1 MKSFEIGKDFMLN
14 GEPIK
19 IISGALHY
27 FRIVPE
33 YWDHSLYNLK
43 ALGCNTVET
52 YVPWNMHEP
61 KEGVFNFEGIADL
74 VKYIQ
79 LAQKYGLMVILRP
92 TPYICAEWEFGGLPA
107 WLLKYKDIR
116 VRSNTNLFLNKVENF
131 YKVLLPMV
139 TPLQVEN
146 GGPIIMMQ
154 VENEYGSF
162 GNDKEYVR
170 SIKKI
175 MRDLGVT
182 VPLFTSDGA
191 WKEALESGSLID
203 DDVLVTGNFG
213 SRSNENLNELESFI
227 RENKKEWPLMCM
239 EFWDGWFNR
248 WGMEIIRRDGSEL
261 AEEVKELLERSSINF
276 YMFQG
281 GTNFGFMN
289 GCSSRE
295 NVDLPQITSYDYD
308 ALLTEW
314 GEPTPKYYAVQRA
327 IKEVCP
333 DRDQFEPRIL
343 PRANYG
349 DIKLNRKVSLF
360 STLEKIAKKR
370 DNSYT
375 LTMEDID
382 QQYGYILYRTF
393 LKGPKNIEKCKVIDA
408 RDRVQLFLNE
418 QLVDTQYRDEI
429 GREVSLDL
437 TKEENTLDIL
447 VENMGRVNYGA
458 RLLSPTQRKG
468 ISSGVMIDIHLQSN
482 WEHYA
487 LEFDNLDEIDFN
499 GQWAPNTPSFYEY
512 SFNVQELKDTFLDC
526 SKLGKGFVVLNG
538 FNLGKYWD
546 VGPTGYLYIPAPLL
560 IKGEN
565 KLIVFE
571 TEGNYEEVL
580 YLRENPIYLDVNYS
594 PLSKA

>member
-1 MKSFEIGKDFMLN
+1 MKSFEIGKDFMLD

-19 IISGALHY
+19 IISGAFHY

-61 KEGVFNFEGIADL
+61 KEGIFNFEGIADL
-74 VKYIQ
+74 VKYVQ

-191 WKEALESGSLID
+191 WQEALESGSLID
-203 DDVLVTGNFG
+203 EDVLVTGNFG

-227 RENKKEWPLMCM
+227 KENKKEWPLMCM

-261 AEEVKELLERSSINF
+261 AEEVKELLKRASINF

-327 IKEVCP
+327 IKEVCS
-333 DRDQFEPRIL
+333 DVDQFEPRIL

-349 DIKLNRKVSLF
+349 EIKLNRKVSLF

-370 DNSYT
+370 HNSYT
-375 LTMEDID
+375 LTMEDMD

-393 LKGPKNIEKCKVIDA
+393 LKGPKNIEKCKVVDA
-408 RDRVQLFLNE
+408 RDRVHLFLNE

-468 ISSGVMIDIHLQSN
+468 ISSGVMVDHLQSN

-487 LEFDNLDEIDFN
+487 LEFDNLDEVDFN
-499 GQWAPNTPSFYEY
+499 GQWEPNTPSFYEY
-512 SFNVQELKDTFLDC
+512 TFNVQELKDTFLDC

-571 TEGNYEEVL
+571 TEGNYEEEL
-580 YLRENPIYLDVNYS
+580 YLRENPIYLDI
-594 PLSKA
+594 K

>member
-1 MKSFEIGKDFMLN
+1 MKSFEIGKDFMLD

-52 YVPWNMHEP
+52 YVPWNIHEP

-74 VKYIQ
+74 VKYVQ

-175 MRDLGVT
+175 MRDLDVT

-191 WKEALESGSLID
+191 WQEALESGSLID

-227 RENKKEWPLMCM
+227 KENKKEWPLMCM

-261 AEEVKELLERSSINF
+261 AEEVKELLKRASINF

-314 GEPTPKYYAVQRA
+314 GEPTPKYYAVQRV
-327 IKEVCP
+327 IKEVCS
-333 DRDQFEPRIL
+333 DVEQFEPRIL

-349 DIKLNRKVSLF
+349 EIKLNRKVSLF

-370 DNSYT
+370 HNSYT
-375 LTMEDID
+375 LTMEDMD

-393 LKGPKNIEKCKVIDA
+393 LKGPKNIEKCKVVDA
-408 RDRVQLFLNE
+408 RDRVHLFLNE
-418 QLVDTQYRDEI
+418 QLIDTQYRDEI

-499 GQWAPNTPSFYEY
+499 GQWEPNTPSFYEY
-512 SFNVQELKDTFLDC
+512 TFNVQELKDTFLDC

-571 TEGNYEEVL
+571 TEGNYEEEL
-580 YLRENPIYLDVNYS
+580 YLRENPIYLDI
-594 PLSKA
+594 K

>member
-1 MKSFEIGKDFMLN
+1 MKSFEIGKDFMLD

-74 VKYIQ
+74 VKYVQ

-139 TPLQVEN
+139 TPLQVGN

-191 WKEALESGSLID
+191 WQEALESGSLID

-227 RENKKEWPLMCM
+227 KENKKEWPLMCM

-261 AEEVKELLERSSINF
+261 AEEVKELLKRASVNF

-327 IKEVCP
+327 IKEVCS
-333 DRDQFEPRIL
+333 DVDQFEPRIL

-349 DIKLNRKVSLF
+349 QIKLNRKVSLF
-360 STLEKIAKKR
+360 STLEKIAKR
-370 DNSYT
+370 RHNSYT
-375 LTMEDID
+375 LTMEDMD

-393 LKGPKNIEKCKVIDA
+393 LKGPKNIEKCKVVDA
-408 RDRVQLFLNE
+408 RDRVQLFLND

-468 ISSGVMIDIHLQSN
+468 ISSGVMIDIHLQSS

-487 LEFDNLDEIDFN
+487 LEFDNLDEVDFN
-499 GQWAPNTPSFYEY
+499 GQWEPNTPSFYEY
-512 SFNVQELKDTFLDC
+512 TFNVQELKDTFLDC

-571 TEGNYEEVL
+571 TEGNYEEAL
-580 YLRENPIYLDVNYS
+580 YLRGNPIYLDI
-594 PLSKA
+594 K

>member
-1 MKSFEIGKDFMLN
+1 MKSFEIGKDFMLD

-33 YWDHSLYNLK
+33 YWNHSLYNLK

-52 YVPWNMHEP
+52 YVPWNIHEP

-74 VKYIQ
+74 VKYVQ
-79 LAQKYGLMVILRP
+79 LAQKYELMVILRP

-116 VRSNTNLFLNKVENF
+116 VRSNTNLFLDKVENF

-175 MRDLGVT
+175 MRDLDIT

-191 WKEALESGSLID
+191 WQEALESGSLID

-227 RENKKEWPLMCM
+227 KENKKEWPLMCM

-261 AEEVKELLERSSINF
+261 AEEVKELLKRASINF

-327 IKEVCP
+327 IKEVCS
-333 DRDQFEPRIL
+333 DVDQFEPRIL

-349 DIKLNRKVSLF
+349 EIKLNRKVSLF

-370 DNSYT
+370 QNSYT
-375 LTMEDID
+375 LTMEDMD

-393 LKGPKNIEKCKVIDA
+393 LKGPKNIEKCKVVDA
-408 RDRVQLFLNE
+408 RDRVHLFLNE

-499 GQWAPNTPSFYEY
+499 GKWEPNTPSFYEY
-512 SFNVQELKDTFLDC
+512 TFNVQELKDTFLDC

-571 TEGNYEEVL
+571 TEGNYEEKL
-580 YLRENPIYLDVNYS
+580 YLRENPIYLD
-594 PLSKA
+594 LK

>member
-1 MKSFEIGKDFMLN
+1 MKSFEIGKDFMLD

-52 YVPWNMHEP
+52 YVPWNIHEP

-74 VKYIQ
+74 VKYVQ

-139 TPLQVEN
+139 TSLQVEN

-170 SIKKI
+170 SIKKL

-182 VPLFTSDGA
+182 VPFFTSDGA
-191 WKEALESGSLID
+191 WQEALESGSLID

-213 SRSNENLNELESFI
+213 SRSNENLNVLESFI
-227 RENKKEWPLMCM
+227 KENKKEWPLMCM

-248 WGMEIIRRDGSEL
+248 WGMEIIRRDSSEL
-261 AEEVKELLERSSINF
+261 AEEVKELLKRASINF

-327 IKEVCP
+327 IKEVCS
-333 DRDQFEPRIL
+333 DVDQFEPRIL

-349 DIKLNRKVSLF
+349 EIKLNRKVSLF

-370 DNSYT
+370 QNSYT
-375 LTMEDID
+375 LTMEDMD

-393 LKGPKNIEKCKVIDA
+393 LKGPKNIEKCKVVDA
-408 RDRVQLFLNE
+408 RDRVHLFLNE

-499 GQWAPNTPSFYEY
+499 GKWEPNTPSFYEY
-512 SFNVQELKDTFLDC
+512 TFNVQELKDTFLDC

-571 TEGNYEEVL
+571 TEGNYEEKL
-580 YLRENPIYLDVNYS
+580 YLRKNPIYLD
-594 PLSKA
+594 LK

>member
-1 MKSFEIGKDFMLN
+1 MKSFEIGKDFMLD

-33 YWDHSLYNLK
+33 YWNHSLYNLK

-52 YVPWNMHEP
+52 YVPWNMHEQ

-74 VKYIQ
+74 VKYVQ

-191 WKEALESGSLID
+191 WQEALESGSLID

-227 RENKKEWPLMCM
+227 KENKKEWPLMCM

-261 AEEVKELLERSSINF
+261 AQEVKELLKRASINF

-327 IKEVCP
+327 IKEVCR
-333 DRDQFEPRIL
+333 DVDQFEPRIL

-349 DIKLNRKVSLF
+349 EIKLSRKVSLF

-370 DNSYT
+370 HNSYT
-375 LTMEDID
+375 LLMEDMD
-382 QQYGYILYRTF
+382 QQYGYILYRTI
-393 LKGPKNIEKCKVIDA
+393 LKGPKNIEKCKVVDA

-437 TKEENTLDIL
+437 TKGENTLDIL

-499 GQWAPNTPSFYEY
+499 GKWEPNTPSFYEY
-512 SFNVQELKDTFLDC
+512 TFNVQELKDTFLDC

-538 FNLGKYWD
+538 FNLGRYWN

-571 TEGNYEEVL
+571 TEGNYEEEL
-580 YLRENPIYLDVNYS
+580 YLRENPMYLDI
-594 PLSKA
+594 K

>member
-1 MKSFEIGKDFMLN
+1 MKSFEIGKDFMLD

-74 VKYIQ
+74 VKYVQ

-139 TPLQVEN
+139 TSLQVEN

-170 SIKKI
+170 SIKKL

-191 WKEALESGSLID
+191 WQEALESGSLID

-213 SRSNENLNELESFI
+213 SRSNENLNALESFI
-227 RENKKEWPLMCM
+227 KENKKEWPLMCM

-248 WGMEIIRRDGSEL
+248 WGMEIIRRDSSEL
-261 AEEVKELLERSSINF
+261 AEEVKELLKRASINF

-327 IKEVCP
+327 IKEVCS
-333 DRDQFEPRIL
+333 DVDQFEPRIL

-349 DIKLNRKVSLF
+349 EIKLSRKVSLF

-370 DNSYT
+370 HNSYT
-375 LTMEDID
+375 LTMEDMD

-393 LKGPKNIEKCKVIDA
+393 LKGPKNIEKCKVVDA
-408 RDRVQLFLNE
+408 RDRVHLFLNE
-418 QLVDTQYRDEI
+418 QLIDTQYRDEI

-458 RLLSPTQRKG
+458 RLLSQTQRKG

-482 WEHYA
+482 WEHYV

-499 GQWAPNTPSFYEY
+499 GQWEPNTPSFYEY
-512 SFNVQELKDTFLDC
+512 TFNVQELKDTFLDC

-571 TEGNYEEVL
+571 TEGNYEEEL
-580 YLRENPIYLDVNYS
+580 YLRENPIYLDI
-594 PLSKA
+594 K

>member
-33 YWDHSLYNLK
+33 YWNHSLYNLK

-74 VKYIQ
+74 VKYVQ
-79 LAQKYGLMVILRP
+79 LAQKYELMVILRP

-191 WKEALESGSLID
+191 WQEALESGSLID

-261 AEEVKELLERSSINF
+261 AEEVKELLKRSSINF

-289 GCSSRE
+289 GCSSRG
-295 NVDLPQITSYDYD
+295 NMDLPQITSYDYD

-327 IKEVCP
+327 IKEVC
-333 DRDQFEPRIL
+333 RDVNQFEPRIL

-349 DIKLNRKVSLF
+349 EIKLSRKVSLF

-370 DNSYT
+370 HNSYT

-393 LKGPKNIEKCKVIDA
+393 LKGPKNIEKCKVVDA
-408 RDRVQLFLNE
+408 RDRVHLFLNE

-499 GQWAPNTPSFYEY
+499 GQWEPNTPSFYEY
-512 SFNVQELKDTFLDC
+512 TFNVQELKDTFLDC

-571 TEGNYEEVL
+571 TEGNYEEEL
-580 YLRENPIYLDVNYS
+580 YLRENPIYLDI
-594 PLSKA
+594 K

>member
-1 MKSFEIGKDFMLN
+1 MKSFEIGKDFMLD
-14 GEPIK
+14 GEPVK

-52 YVPWNMHEP
+52 YVPWNTHEP

-74 VKYIQ
+74 VKYVQ

-92 TPYICAEWEFGGLPA
+92 TPYICAEWEFGGLPG

-131 YKVLLPMV
+131 YKFLLPMV

-191 WKEALESGSLID
+191 WQEALESGSLID

-227 RENKKEWPLMCM
+227 KENKKEWPLMCM

-261 AEEVKELLERSSINF
+261 AEEVKELLKRASINF

-327 IKEVCP
+327 IIEVCP
-333 DRDQFEPRIL
+333 DVDQFEPRIL

-349 DIKLNRKVSLF
+349 KIKLNRKVSLF

-408 RDRVQLFLNE
+408 RDRVHLFLNE

-447 VENMGRVNYGA
+447 VENMGRVNYGT

-482 WEHYA
+482 WGHYA

-499 GQWAPNTPSFYEY
+499 GQWEPNTPSFYEY
-512 SFNVQELKDTFLDC
+512 IFNVQELNDTFLDC

-538 FNLGKYWD
+538 VNLGKYWN
-546 VGPTGYLYIPAPLL
+546 VGPTGYLYIPSPLL

-571 TEGNYEEVL
+571 TEGNYEEEL
-580 YLRENPIYLDVNYS
+580 YLRENPIYLDI
-594 PLSKA
+594 K

>member
-1 MKSFEIGKDFMLN
+1 MKSFEIGKDFMLD

-61 KEGVFNFEGIADL
+61 KEGVFNFEGMADL
-74 VKYIQ
+74 VKYVQ

-107 WLLKYKDIR
+107 WLLKYKNIR

-170 SIKKI
+170 NIKEI

-191 WKEALESGSLID
+191 WQEALESGSLID

-227 RENKKEWPLMCM
+227 KKNKKEWPLMCM

-261 AEEVKELLERSSINF
+261 AEEVKELLKRASINF

-289 GCSSRE
+289 GCSSRG

-327 IKEVCP
+327 IKEVFP
-333 DRDQFEPRIL
+333 DRDQFEPHIL

-499 GQWAPNTPSFYEY
+499 GQWEPNTPSFYEY

-526 SKLGKGFVVLNG
+526 SKFGKGFVVLNG

-571 TEGNYEEVL
+571 TEGNYEEEL
-580 YLRENPIYLDVNYS
+580 YLRENPIYLDI
-594 PLSKA
+594 K

>member
-1 MKSFEIGKDFMLN
+1 MHLK
-14 GEPIK
+14 
-19 IISGALHY
+19 
-27 FRIVPE
+27 V
-33 YWDHSLYNLK
+33 SL
-43 ALGCNTVET
+43 
-52 YVPWNMHEP
+52 
-61 KEGVFNFEGIADL
+61 
-74 VKYIQ
+74 
-79 LAQKYGLMVILRP
+79 
-92 TPYICAEWEFGGLPA
+92 
-107 WLLKYKDIR
+107 
-116 VRSNTNLFLNKVENF
+116 
-131 YKVLLPMV
+131 
-139 TPLQVEN
+139 
-146 GGPIIMMQ
+146 
-154 VENEYGSF
+154 
-162 GNDKEYVR
+162 
-170 SIKKI
+170 KKI
-175 MRDLGVT
+175 
-182 VPLFTSDGA
+182 
-191 WKEALESGSLID
+191 
-203 DDVLVTGNFG
+203 
-213 SRSNENLNELESFI
+213 
-227 RENKKEWPLMCM
+227 KKEWPLMCM

-248 WGMEIIRRDGSEL
+248 WGMEIIRRDSSEL
-261 AEEVKELLERSSINF
+261 AEEVKELLKRASINF

-327 IKEVCP
+327 IKEVCS
-333 DRDQFEPRIL
+333 DVDQFEPRIL

-349 DIKLNRKVSLF
+349 EIKLSRKVSLF

-370 DNSYT
+370 HNSYT
-375 LTMEDID
+375 LTMEDMD

-393 LKGPKNIEKCKVIDA
+393 LKGPKNIEKCKVVDA
-408 RDRVQLFLNE
+408 RDRVHLFLNE
-418 QLVDTQYRDEI
+418 QLIDTQYRDEI

-458 RLLSPTQRKG
+458 RLLSQTQRKG

-499 GQWAPNTPSFYEY
+499 GQWEPNTPSFYEY
-512 SFNVQELKDTFLDC
+512 TFNVQELKDTFLDC

-571 TEGNYEEVL
+571 TEGNYEEEL
-580 YLRENPIYLDVNYS
+580 YLRENPIYLDI
-594 PLSKA
+594 K

>member
-1 MKSFEIGKDFMLN
+1 MKSFEIGKDFMLD

-52 YVPWNMHEP
+52 YVPWNIHEP

-74 VKYIQ
+74 VKYVQ

-175 MRDLGVT
+175 MRNLGVT

-191 WKEALESGSLID
+191 WQEALESGSLID
-203 DDVLVTGNFG
+203 EDVLVTGNFG

-227 RENKKEWPLMCM
+227 KENKKEWPLMCM

-261 AEEVKELLERSSINF
+261 AEEVKELLKRASINF

-327 IKEVCP
+327 IKEVCS
-333 DRDQFEPRIL
+333 DVDQFEPRIL

-349 DIKLNRKVSLF
+349 EIKLNRKVSLF

-370 DNSYT
+370 HNSYT
-375 LTMEDID
+375 LTMEDMD

-393 LKGPKNIEKCKVIDA
+393 LKGPKNIEKCKVVDV
-408 RDRVQLFLNE
+408 RDRVHLFLNE

-468 ISSGVMIDIHLQSN
+468 ISSGVMVDIHLQSN

-487 LEFDNLDEIDFN
+487 LEFDNLDEVDFN
-499 GQWAPNTPSFYEY
+499 GQWEPNTPSFYEY
-512 SFNVQELKDTFLDC
+512 TFNVQELKDTFLDC

-571 TEGNYEEVL
+571 TEGNYEEEL
-580 YLRENPIYLDVNYS
+580 YLRENPIYLDI
-594 PLSKA
+594 K

>member
-1 MKSFEIGKDFMLN
+1 MKSFEIGKDFMLD

-52 YVPWNMHEP
+52 YVPWNIHEP

-74 VKYIQ
+74 VKYVQ
-79 LAQKYGLMVILRP
+79 LAQKYELMVILRP

-116 VRSNTNLFLNKVENF
+116 VRSNTNLFLNKMENF

-139 TPLQVEN
+139 TSLQVEN

-175 MRDLGVT
+175 MRDLDVT

-191 WKEALESGSLID
+191 WQEALESGSLID

-227 RENKKEWPLMCM
+227 KENKKEWPLMCM

-261 AEEVKELLERSSINF
+261 AEEVKELLKRASINF

-327 IKEVCP
+327 IKEVCS
-333 DRDQFEPRIL
+333 DVDQFEPRIL

-349 DIKLNRKVSLF
+349 EIKLNRKVSLF

-370 DNSYT
+370 HNSYT
-375 LTMEDID
+375 LTMEDMD

-393 LKGPKNIEKCKVIDA
+393 LKGPKNIEKCKVVDA
-408 RDRVQLFLNE
+408 RDRVHLFLNE

-499 GQWAPNTPSFYEY
+499 GKWEPNTPSFYEY
-512 SFNVQELKDTFLDC
+512 TFNVQELKDTFLDC

-538 FNLGKYWD
+538 FNLGRYWD

-571 TEGNYEEVL
+571 TEGNYEEEL
-580 YLRENPIYLDVNYS
+580 YLRENPIYLEI
-594 PLSKA
+594 K